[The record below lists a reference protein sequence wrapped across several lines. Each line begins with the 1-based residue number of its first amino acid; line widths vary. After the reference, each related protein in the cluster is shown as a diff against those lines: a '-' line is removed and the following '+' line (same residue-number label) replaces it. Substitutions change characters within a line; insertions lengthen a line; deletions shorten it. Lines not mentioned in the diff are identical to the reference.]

1 MSRIVIHICVLVA
14 FFVFLNG
21 RSSASDQ
28 KPGTQI
34 AAKLEGT
41 IETDGAKTDF
51 EVRYLQFLPESYKA
65 DGKPLPVIL
74 FLHGAG
80 ERGDNIDLVKKWG
93 PPRIVEKK
101 KEFPFIVISPQCPKN
116 RGWEATKLLPLV
128 EHTLKTLNTD
138 PDRVYVTGLSMGGYG
153 TWEIIA
159 ASPHRFAAG
168 MPLCGRGDVA
178 KAKDLVGT
186 PIHAVIGG
194 KDRKTTN
201 DSVREIVKAVKA
213 AGGKHI
219 DYTLHED
226 LGHNVWSRTYSSPET
241 WQWFLSHKR
250 GAKD

>member
-1 MSRIVIHICVLVA
+1 MSRIAIHICVLVA
-14 FFVFLNG
+14 FYVFLNEP
-21 RSSASDQ
+21 SLAADQ

-34 AAKLEGT
+34 ATKLEGA

-51 EVRYLQFLPESYKA
+51 EVRYLQFLPESYRT

-101 KEFPFIVISPQCPKN
+101 KGFPFIVISPQCPKN
-116 RGWEATKLLPLV
+116 RGWESEKLLPLV
-128 EHTLKTLNTD
+128 EHTLKTLNAD
-138 PDRVYVTGLSMGGYG
+138 SDRVYVTGLSMGGYG
-153 TWEIIA
+153 TWDIIA
-159 ASPHRFAAG
+159 SSPHRFAAG
-168 MPLCGRGDVA
+168 MPLCGRGDVS

-186 PIHAVIGG
+186 PIQAVIGG

-201 DSVREIVKAVKA
+201 DSVREMVAAIKA

-226 LGHNVWSRTYSSPET
+226 LGHNVWSRTYSSAET
-241 WQWFLSHKR
+241 WKWFLSHKR